1 MKILHMIG
9 SVDPATGGPIEGIRR
24 QNEITRDRV
33 VREIATLDAPDA
45 PFLANFPMTVHA
57 LGESRGGKGPRL
69 GRYGYTSRL
78 VPWLKTHAADY
89 DVIVVNGLWN
99 YIAMAASRVLPGGPT
114 PYFVFTHGM
123 MDPWFRKAYPLK
135 HLVKQL
141 FWLVGEGRL
150 MAGARSVLF
159 TSEEERRQA
168 RGVFLG
174 HKYRETV
181 VGYGSADPPAHD
193 DKQIEAFHA
202 AAPAVGGRRFVLF
215 LSRIHEKK
223 GCDLLVEAFARVAAD
238 DPDLD
243 LVVAGPDKNG
253 WRPQLEAMAEKLG
266 VARRIHW
273 PGGLFGDAK
282 WGAMRAAEAFILPSH
297 QENFGIAVAEALAC
311 GVPALISDKV
321 NIWREVADN
330 GAGLVEPDDLAG
342 TEKLLRRWLT
352 LDPDQQVAMRRAA
365 RELFQQRFNVHVTAP
380 AVVATMRELI

>member
-1 MKILHMIG
+1 MIG

-24 QNEITRDRV
+24 QNEITRHEV

-45 PFLANFPMTVHA
+45 PFLANFPMRVHA
-57 LGESRGGKGPRL
+57 LGASHGGKGRGL
-69 GRYGYTSRL
+69 ARYGYTPRL
-78 VPWLKTHAADY
+78 VPWLRKHATDY

-168 RGVFLG
+168 RGVFFG
-174 HKYRETV
+174 HPYRETV
-181 VGYGSADPPAHD
+181 VGYGAVDPPAPD
-193 DKQIEAFHA
+193 ENQVKAFEAA
-202 AAPAVGGRRFVLF
+202 TPGVAGRRFVLF

-223 GCDLLVEAFARVAAD
+223 GCDLLVEAFSRVAID
-238 DPDLD
+238 HPDLD
-243 LVVAGPDKNG
+243 LVVAGPDKNN
-253 WRPQLEAMAEKLG
+253 WRPQLEAMAERLG
-266 VARRIHW
+266 VAPRIHW

-282 WGAMRAAEAFILPSH
+282 WGAMRGAEVFILPSH

-311 GVPALISDKV
+311 GTAVLISDKV
-321 NIWREVADN
+321 NIWREVEEG
-330 GAGLVEPDDLAG
+330 GAGFVAPDDLEG
-342 TEKLLRRWLT
+342 TEFLLSHWCALT
-352 LDPDQQVAMRRAA
+352 AEEKDGMRRLA
-365 RELFQQRFNVHVTAP
+365 RTLFERSFDVRNTAP
-380 AVVATMRELI
+380 ALIATIKSLL